1 MILWYILYS
10 LIAIV
15 AIALFLPNGIAG
27 GINNLPILI
36 ILLFVLIIL
45 YIVKL
50 IRYINIFS
58 RVKKHL
64 KSCGYDIEKISLL
77 PPFVGKRKFNIVAK
91 KANTVINICILN
103 INKSYLTYH
112 FEDPNTVEL
121 YKSTRLAT
129 KPRVGQANIISSNV
143 DTKKV
148 GTKKLGWSSEA
159 NQNETN
165 ILLFSKFPN
174 VVKDSKH
181 QEGLGN
187 GDKICDKIYLYNLE
201 GFERKTF

>member
-1 MILWYILYS
+1 MILWYVLYS

-36 ILLFVLIIL
+36 ILLFVLMIL
-45 YIVKL
+45 YIIKL
-50 IRYINIFS
+50 IRYINVFS
-58 RVKKHL
+58 RAKKHL
-64 KSCGYDIEKISLL
+64 NSCGYDIKRISLL
-77 PPFVGKRKFNIVAK
+77 PPFIGKRKFNIVAK
-91 KANTVINICILN
+91 KENSVLNICILN
-103 INKSYLTYH
+103 ITKSYLTYH

-165 ILLFSKFPN
+165 ILIFSKFPN

-181 QEGLGN
+181 QEELGN
-187 GDKICDKIYLYNLE
+187 GDKICNRIYLYDMN